1 MTAVVDDVGSSGA
14 GYLTDERLAIQ
25 AMAREFA
32 AREVL
37 PVANELDP
45 VKGEIPME
53 LRRKMADLGFFGV
66 LIPEEYGGLGLGVFE
81 YALIVEELARAWM
94 SVSSL
99 IARGQQF
106 TAGFT
111 EQQRRTYLPRM
122 ATGEFLSAFALS
134 EPDAGSD
141 VAALSTRARKEADGW
156 RISGQKMWCT
166 FADGADYLQVFARTA
181 PLDRDHRS
189 RGISCFIMPKPRGE
203 LPPGVTGTPVRKIG
217 YHGWKTWEL
226 SFDNAHAA
234 DDSMVGPEGE
244 GFKVAMGDL
253 ETARIHTAAR
263 AIGVARGALEDSIAY
278 VQQRVQFGRPIGD
291 NQAIRFKIA
300 HMATEV
306 QAARSLMYR
315 VCTEVDAGRRN
326 TVEASMVKY
335 LATEMA
341 ERVTSDAL
349 QIHGGAGYTTDFAVE
364 RHWRDAKLTKIFE
377 GTSEIQLKIIS
388 DSILGRQAR

>member
-1 MTAVVDDVGSSGA
+1 MTAVVGDVESPGSE
-14 GYLTDERLAIQ
+14 YLTEERLAIQ

-32 AREVL
+32 AKEVL

-45 VKGEIPME
+45 VKGDIPME

-81 YALIVEELARAWM
+81 YAVIVEELARAWM

-111 EQQRRTYLPRM
+111 EEQRRKYLPRM

-141 VAALSTRARKEADGW
+141 VAALSTRASRDADGW

-181 PLDRDHRS
+181 PLDREHRS

-203 LPPGVTGTPVRKIG
+203 LPEGVTGTPVRKIG
-217 YHGWKTWEL
+217 YHGWRTWEL
-226 SFDNAHAA
+226 SFDNAYAA
-234 DDSMVGPEGE
+234 SDALVGPEGE

-253 ETARIHTAAR
+253 ETARVHTAAR

-306 QAARSLMYR
+306 EAARSLMYR
-315 VCTEVDAGRRN
+315 VCAAVDAGKSSP
-326 TVEASMVKY
+326 VEASMVKY
-335 LATEMA
+335 FATEMA
-341 ERVTSDAL
+341 ERVTSEAL
-349 QIHGGAGYTTDFAVE
+349 HIHGGAGYTTDFAVE
-364 RHWRDAKLTKIFE
+364 RYWRDAKLTKIFE

-388 DSILGRQAR
+388 DSILGRPAR

>member
-1 MTAVVDDVGSSGA
+1 MTAVVGDVESPGSE
-14 GYLTDERLAIQ
+14 YLTEERLAIQ

-32 AREVL
+32 AKEVL

-45 VKGEIPME
+45 VKGDIPME

-81 YALIVEELARAWM
+81 YAVIVEELARAWM

-111 EQQRRTYLPRM
+111 EEQRRKYLPRM
-122 ATGEFLSAFALS
+122 ATGDFLSAFALS

-141 VAALSTRARKEADGW
+141 VAALSTRASRDADGW

-181 PLDRDHRS
+181 PLDREHRS

-203 LPPGVTGTPVRKIG
+203 LPEGVTGTPVRKIG
-217 YHGWKTWEL
+217 YHGWRTWEL
-226 SFDNAHAA
+226 SFDNAYAA
-234 DDSMVGPEGE
+234 SDALVGPEGE

-253 ETARIHTAAR
+253 ETARVHTAAR

-306 QAARSLMYR
+306 EAARSLMYR
-315 VCTEVDAGRRN
+315 VCAAVDAGKSSP
-326 TVEASMVKY
+326 VEASMVKY
-335 LATEMA
+335 FATEMA
-341 ERVTSDAL
+341 ERVTSEAL
-349 QIHGGAGYTTDFAVE
+349 HIHGGAGYTTDFAVE

-388 DSILGRQAR
+388 DSILGRPAR

>member
-1 MTAVVDDVGSSGA
+1 MTAVVDDIGSSGTEF
-14 GYLTDERLAIQ
+14 LTEERLAIQ

-32 AREVL
+32 TKEVL

-45 VKGEIPME
+45 VKGDIPME

-66 LIPEEYGGLGLGVFE
+66 LIPEQYGGLGLGVFE
-81 YALIVEELARAWM
+81 YAVIVEELARAWM

-111 EQQRRTYLPRM
+111 EEQRRKYLPRM
-122 ATGEFLSAFALS
+122 ATGDFLSAFALS

-141 VAALSTRARKEADGW
+141 VAALSTRAARDADGW
-156 RISGQKMWCT
+156 RINGQKMWCT

-181 PLDRDHRS
+181 PLDREHRS

-203 LPPGVTGTPVRKIG
+203 LPEGVTGTPVRKIG
-217 YHGWKTWEL
+217 YHGWRTWEL
-226 SFDNAHAA
+226 SFDNAYAAA
-234 DDSMVGPEGE
+234 DALVGPEGE

-263 AIGVARGALEDSIAY
+263 AIGVARGALEDSISY

-306 QAARSLMYR
+306 EAARSLMYR
-315 VCTEVDAGRRN
+315 ICAAVDAGKSS

-335 LATEMA
+335 FATEMA
-341 ERVTSDAL
+341 ERVTSEAL

>member
-1 MTAVVDDVGSSGA
+1 MTAVVGDVESPGSE
-14 GYLTDERLAIQ
+14 YLTEERLAIQ

-32 AREVL
+32 AKEVL

-45 VKGEIPME
+45 IKGDIPME

-81 YALIVEELARAWM
+81 YAVIVEELARAWM

-111 EQQRRTYLPRM
+111 EEQRRKYLPRM

-141 VAALSTRARKEADGW
+141 VAALSTRASRDADGW

-181 PLDRDHRS
+181 PLNREHRS

-203 LPPGVTGTPVRKIG
+203 LPEGVTGTPVRKIG
-217 YHGWKTWEL
+217 YHGWRTWEL
-226 SFDNAHAA
+226 SFDNAYAA
-234 DDSMVGPEGE
+234 SDALVGPEGE

-253 ETARIHTAAR
+253 ETARVHTAAR
-263 AIGVARGALEDSIAY
+263 AIGVARGALEDSISY

-306 QAARSLMYR
+306 EAARSLMYR
-315 VCTEVDAGRRN
+315 VCAAVDAGKSSP
-326 TVEASMVKY
+326 VEASMVKY
-335 LATEMA
+335 FATEMA
-341 ERVTSDAL
+341 ERVTSEAL
-349 QIHGGAGYTTDFAVE
+349 HIHGGAGYTTDFAVE

-388 DSILGRQAR
+388 DSILGRPAR